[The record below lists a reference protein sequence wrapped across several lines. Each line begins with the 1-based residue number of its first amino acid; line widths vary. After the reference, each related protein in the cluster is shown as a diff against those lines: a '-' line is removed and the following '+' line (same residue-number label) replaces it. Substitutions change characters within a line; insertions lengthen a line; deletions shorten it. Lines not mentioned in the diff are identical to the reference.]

1 MIATNVASLVLAS
14 FGRVAWWL
22 GTCAQK
28 PKVPGLSPAASYVQR
43 WAVCSNRPDNIQ
55 VSVKHLEVV
64 VRI

>member
-43 WAVCSNRPDNIQ
+43 
-55 VSVKHLEVV
+55 
-64 VRI
+64 